1 MLKYINYQ
9 VTEDAH
15 QQQNI
20 EQALSAHIQQQFTS
34 NLQAFKHYMPSVV
47 PLIEQHHVQQYSVF
61 ATAAAELNIVDFATG
76 RVWYSEQPQLEVQQ
90 EVETFC
96 NAAPYLMVEST
107 TAVGQAWSSEA
118 LPVKAEAVLMFGLGF
133 GFQLT
138 ELLQNCRVKYLVL
151 YEPDLDVLFCS
162 IQNFDWQAL
171 FELAEATGTQLF
183 LQLGNDGQTITED
196 LAELLPLLHSD
207 RIYIY
212 RHRFHPMLDEV
223 IQSLWQHN
231 GKLHQFA
238 ASNQNI
244 LPSESFYDYVAE
256 RNAGVI
262 GNFPVTATD
271 GDEQQYQRNLQ
282 ALEKFYPAVF
292 KAIQQHSSRHW
303 QLVTDHQQ
311 HINLWHP
318 GRNALFHYDLEQE
331 AAGLVQYFIHH
342 PYKDDVLLGQQ
353 SLGKLKHY
361 IHFSH
366 VNQVQP
372 LISQQLEQQSVL
384 TDEVDSLIIFG
395 VGLGRHIELL
405 TEQRKIKNLYICEPN
420 LDFFAA
426 SLRVTDWASI
436 IERADQQQCRIYLNL
451 GGDGSTYFYDLMAQF
466 YQVGA
471 YSIANTYML
480 SSYFNHSM
488 QKSIS
493 DLRSELR
500 VVLALGEYF
509 DHARYGVAHTYNSLA
524 KQHKFLKQDSS
535 IYRDL
540 PVLDLPV
547 FIIGNGPSLDNC
559 IDYLKEYRDRV
570 ILISCGTALSSL
582 HKQGIK
588 PDFHAEVEQN
598 RSTYYW
604 INQVNAPD
612 YLKDIYLLSVNGIHP
627 DTAQMFKDVLLCFK
641 DGESSTFMF
650 QQGLKKKGQQIASL
664 SYAYPTVSNLV
675 MNFVLRLG
683 SKALYLFGV
692 DLGYIDIR
700 YHHSQSSAYYRP
712 DGSEVYNYQQAHGG
726 GIPAKGNFLPMVFT
740 KREFEVSRKLLEQA
754 IQKAGRKLE
763 IYNCSNGAYI
773 SGAVPLQPANIL
785 LGNEIVNK
793 PALFNELIKRA
804 FYTPDPTYA
813 DDIFNALDLAL
824 FSQTI
829 EKWLALFDDE
839 ITDSKS
845 AREFV
850 EKQWVLLRSTVKMPA
865 DPTFCLLYGST
876 NYFGGVLTKLA
887 SCISPE
893 SPKILETFHKVKAIW
908 RDYLVAASNDF
919 IDKPLKFDDVNV
931 ENLFKA
937 KAKA

>member
-9 VTEDAH
+9 VAEDYQLQKDTEL
-15 QQQNI
+15 
-20 EQALSAHIQQQFTS
+20 ALSAHIQQHFIT
-34 NLQAFKHYMPSVV
+34 NLQAFKHYMPTVV
-47 PLIEQHHVQQYSVF
+47 PLIEQHQVQQYSVF
-61 ATAAAELNIVDFATG
+61 ATASTELNIVDFATG
-76 RVWYSEQPQLEVQQ
+76 RVWYSERPQQDVQQ
-90 EVETFC
+90 EVEAFC
-96 NAAPYLMVEST
+96 TAAPYVMIDAAGAPAEPWT
-107 TAVGQAWSSEA
+107 TAP

-138 ELLQNCRVKYLVL
+138 ELLQNCRIKYLVL

-162 IQNFDWQAL
+162 VQNVDWQAL

-183 LQLGNDGQTITED
+183 LQLGNDGHTINED
-196 LAELLPLLHSD
+196 LAELLPLLQSD
-207 RIYIY
+207 RIYVY
-212 RHRFHPMLDEV
+212 RHRFHPVLDEV
-223 IQSLWQHN
+223 IQSLWRHN

-238 ASNQNI
+238 TSNQNI
-244 LPSESFYDYVAE
+244 SPSESFYDYVAE
-256 RNAGVI
+256 RNAGVL
-262 GNFPVTATD
+262 GNCPVAETV
-271 GDEQQYQRNLQ
+271 GNEQQYQRNLQ
-282 ALEKFYPAVF
+282 VLEKFYPAVF
-292 KAIQQHSSRHW
+292 KAIQQHNSKHW

-311 HINLWHP
+311 RINLWHP
-318 GRNALFHYDLEQE
+318 GRNALFHYDMEQE
-331 AAGLVQYFIHH
+331 AAGLVQYFIRH

-372 LISQQLEQQSVL
+372 LISQQLERQSVL

-436 IERADQQQCRIYLNL
+436 IERADEQDCRIYLNL

-509 DHARYGVAHTYNSLA
+509 DHARYGVAHTYQSLA
-524 KQHKFLKQDSS
+524 SQHKFLKQDSTE
-535 IYRDL
+535 YRDL

-547 FIIGNGPSLDNC
+547 FIIGNGPSLDDC
-559 IDYLKEYRDRV
+559 IDYLKEYRDQV
-570 ILISCGTALSSL
+570 LLISCGTALASL
-582 HKQGIK
+582 YKHGIK

-604 INQVNAPD
+604 ISQVNDPD

-650 QQGLKKKGQQIASL
+650 QQGLKKKGLQIASL

-675 MNFVLRLG
+675 MNFVIRLG

-700 YHHSQSSAYYRP
+700 YHHSQSSAYYRA

-754 IQKAGRKLE
+754 IEKAGRKLE

-785 LGNEIVNK
+785 LGNDKVNK
-793 PALFNELIKRA
+793 PELFAELISRA
-804 FYTPDPTYA
+804 FYTPDPSYA
-813 DDIFNALDLAL
+813 EDIFNSLDLAL

-829 EKWLALFDDE
+829 EKWLALFDSK
-839 ITDSKS
+839 ITDSKT

-887 SCISPE
+887 SCISSE
-893 SPKILETFHKVKAIW
+893 SPEILDTFMKVKEIW
-908 RDYLVAASNDF
+908 RDYLIVARNDF
-919 IDKPLKFDDVNV
+919 VEQPLKLDDVNV
-931 ENLFKA
+931 EDLFKA
-937 KAKA
+937 NNS